1 MHADYAQQ
9 AQQGRGRGSR
19 ELLLELT
26 VPDLREMNSWQLEA
40 AEAIWR
46 DFANREFESFHR
58 CAIDPPRIEL
68 DRRVVREM
76 LGLNGDAE
84 DTVKRLRLLLASE
97 PSIHGAKK
105 PELPTGEDY

>member
-1 MHADYAQQ
+1 
-9 AQQGRGRGSR
+9 
-19 ELLLELT
+19 
-26 VPDLREMNSWQLEA
+26 
-40 AEAIWR
+40 
-46 DFANREFESFHR
+46 
-58 CAIDPPRIEL
+58 L

-105 PELPTGEDY
+105 PELPTVKDD